1 MANGG
6 SGVTLAVGFAVE
18 AGVGLELGAGVGVG
32 VGAGAGE
39 SVDVGVADDE
49 DVAVAPATLEIAVA
63 VGVAPEDAQPP
74 TTAAKP
80 IVRAMLRHRS
90 SGPRE
95 CRLAASVV
103 RLDILAPPRRS
114 VPELPV
120 GRVGQSAAAFWQRT
134 KAPDASE
141 HQWTGA

>member
-1 MANGG
+1 MASAGR
-6 SGVTLAVGFAVE
+6 GVTFGVGFGVE
-18 AGVGLELGAGVGVG
+18 AGVGLELETGVAVGV
-32 VGAGAGE
+32 GAGE
-39 SVDVGVADDE
+39 SVDVGVAVDE

-63 VGVAPEDAQPP
+63 VGVEPEAAQPP
-74 TTAAKP
+74 TTTARP
-80 IVRAMLRHRS
+80 IVRAMIRHLS

-95 CRLAASVV
+95 SRLAASAV

-120 GRVGQSAAAFWQRT
+120 GRVGQGAAAFWQRT
-134 KAPDASE
+134 KAPPASE